1 MANGHERPVDLHSA
15 PASEFLAETSEFAA
29 FHSAKRNEV
38 FAEKNDPSSAV
49 LQPEDAISTV
59 AGATPSSTSTEV
71 FVPRRRFQRGR
82 LFVRGSRKKV
92 WVGSFRE
99 DQVQP
104 DGSITRI
111 RRSVVLGETA
121 RVFRRSALAALQP
134 FLDRSWKLWRIGEF
148 TSRRI

>member
-1 MANGHERPVDLHSA
+1 MANRHERPGDLHA
-15 PASEFLAETSEFAA
+15 ETGSEFIARTSEFAA
-29 FHSAKRNEV
+29 FRSAKRNQLP
-38 FAEKNDPSSAV
+38 AEKDHPSSGV
-49 LQPEDAISTV
+49 LQSEDAISTV
-59 AGATPSSTSTEV
+59 ARATPSSTSTEV

-111 RRSVVLGETA
+111 RRSVVLGEATRA
-121 RVFRRSALAALQP
+121 SRRSALAALQP
-134 FLDRSWKLWRIGEF
+134 FLDRVNISAPRL
-148 TSRRI
+148 